1 MVSRIKRRF
10 NREEKDP
17 DCGKVRDLSSDYID
31 GDMDTGG
38 ADRMRGHLEWCGPC
52 NAFVNTLRST
62 VNLLRATPKSRA
74 PDDFREKIRERLKTE
89 TPSEG

>member
-52 NAFVNTLRST
+52 QSFFNTLRATLELLGSSKRWEAPASFRERIRE
-62 VNLLRATPKSRA
+62 LLRKQGDR
-74 PDDFREKIRERLKTE
+74 
-89 TPSEG
+89 